1 MKQKK
6 KVRSLSNENV
16 INFFTK
22 KNIDESPLN
31 SPDIDWEED
40 IHTKVVDLVQILLY
54 ALRVDQK
61 ITVPDQYDPN
71 EEQFTRDMALISV
84 GLKSL
89 LEHHYGVGPT
99 ATTQW
104 VESIQERLYR
114 FKNDS
119 GLN

>member
-1 MKQKK
+1 MQRKA
-6 KVRSLSNENV
+6 RLLTNENV

-22 KNIDESPLN
+22 KNINETPLN
-31 SPDIDWEED
+31 IPDTDWDEELRN
-40 IHTKVVDLVQILLY
+40 KVVDLVQILLY
-54 ALRVDQK
+54 ALKVDMDVA
-61 ITVPDQYDPN
+61 VPDQYDPN

-84 GLKSL
+84 GIKSL

-104 VESIQERLYR
+104 VESIQRRLYR
-114 FKNDS
+114 TVNDN

>member
-1 MKQKK
+1 MNRKK
-6 KVRSLSNENV
+6 KVRSLNNENV

-31 SPDIDWEED
+31 PPEFDWEEEVHKD
-40 IHTKVVDLVQILLY
+40 VVDLVQILLY
-54 ALRVDQK
+54 ALRVDKK

>member
-1 MKQKK
+1 
-6 KVRSLSNENV
+6 
-16 INFFTK
+16 
-22 KNIDESPLN
+22 
-31 SPDIDWEED
+31 
-40 IHTKVVDLVQILLY
+40 
-54 ALRVDQK
+54 
-61 ITVPDQYDPN
+61 
-71 EEQFTRDMALISV
+71 MALISV

-104 VESIQERLYR
+104 VENIQERLYR